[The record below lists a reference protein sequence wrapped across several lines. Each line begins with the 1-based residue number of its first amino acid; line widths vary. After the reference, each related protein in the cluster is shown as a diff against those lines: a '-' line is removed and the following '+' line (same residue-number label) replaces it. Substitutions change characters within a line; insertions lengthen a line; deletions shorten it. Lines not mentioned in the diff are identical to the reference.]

1 MPSTQNPKLK
11 TQNSKCLNTMF
22 IRVVT
27 FDAAGTIIRLVDPPG
42 RTYAKTARLFGYDLD
57 PRRVQDAFRIAWKT
71 LPPPP
76 ESAGPQPDDDRNW
89 WRRLVS
95 NTICSAGYEIDRFD
109 DYFTELYE
117 TFARPGVWELFPDVP
132 LVLTSLSRLGIRLG
146 VISNFDCRLYDVLRH
161 LGVRDAFEHVIV
173 SSQVGAQ
180 KPAARIFLEA
190 ARRFGVAVDEILH
203 IGDDPESDFAGAR
216 LAGLHALLVD
226 HDTARLSG
234 LFSCLSDLDG
244 PGAASTRAPPP

>member
-1 MPSTQNPKLK
+1 MI
-11 TQNSKCLNTMF
+11 

-42 RTYAKTARLFGYDLD
+42 RTYAETARLFGYDLD
-57 PRRVQDAFRIAWKT
+57 PSRVQDAFRIAWKT

-76 ESAGPQPDDDRNW
+76 ESSGPQPDDDRSW
-89 WRRLVS
+89 WRRLVA

-109 DYFTELYE
+109 DYFTEVYE

-132 LVLTSLSRLGIRLG
+132 LVLTQLNHLGIRLG
-146 VISNFDCRLYDVLRH
+146 IISNFDCRLYDVLLH

-216 LAGLHALLVD
+216 LAGLHALLVN
-226 HDTARLSG
+226 HDTMRLSG
-234 LFSCLSDLDG
+234 LFSYLSDQG
-244 PGAASTRAPPP
+244 FG